1 MRLLRTALSSVLS
14 YGRVVLRKLRLFR
27 IRLQTFVGAF
37 ARAHLR
43 RAWEWFS
50 EGFESDTIDSPIT
63 WARAAAVT
71 RIQAMEQ
78 EALKARLY
86 SHQLEVDLTLE
97 LVRGLAAE
105 ALEKR
110 EVEQAPAI
118 LEVKVRRLRQ

>member
-1 MRLLRTALSSVLS
+1 MFSRVQDILPNVAALLSRLRFVVVRLRAFTGIAR
-14 YGRVVLRKLRLFR
+14 G
-27 IRLQTFVGAF
+27 F
-37 ARAHLR
+37 ARAQLQ

-63 WARAAAVT
+63 WARAAAVS
-71 RIQAMEQ
+71 RVQAMEQ

-105 ALEKR
+105 AHEKR
-110 EVEQAPAI
+110 ETEQAPAI
-118 LEVKVRRLRQ
+118 LEGKVRRLRQ